1 MMTEL
6 EGYEW
11 QQEIGYALGNSWGAQ
26 VLSLEECVEKIR
38 ELKAIEWRARNHQ

>member
-1 MMTEL
+1 MTER

-11 QQEIGYALGNSWGAQ
+11 QQEIGYALGNQWGAQ

-38 ELKAIEWRARNHQ
+38 ELKRNQK